1 MNIIN
6 LLSGNNENMLLEFM
20 YTLCTH
26 TLVWSDFHFFRFLK
40 MGTLLSIVY
49 IIFMSSFLKNRRISF
64 SFSKITDTLK
74 IYFFFKL
81 SEPFLLQK
89 RTIVKSR
96 IQNLN
101 LFSILF
107 YFSKMAKTVFDLKIV
122 YLHFLLLNKKGNFFV
137 SGETFKNV
145 NKNFFF
151 QVSLCFLLFNKK
163 GNSFVSVETFK
174 HVKSNFFLHSTLI

>member
-1 MNIIN
+1 MSGIWI
-6 LLSGNNENMLLEFM
+6 LLISSAEIMKTCYWNSCI
-20 YTLCTH
+20 LCVHTTH

-64 SFSKITDTLK
+64 SFSKIIDTLK
-74 IYFFFKL
+74 IYFFFNFRL

-89 RTIVKSR
+89 RTIVKNR

-107 YFSKMAKTVFDLKIV
+107 YFSKMAKTVFDLK
-122 YLHFLLLNKKGNFFV
+122 N
-137 SGETFKNV
+137 
-145 NKNFFF
+145 
-151 QVSLCFLLFNKK
+151 SL
-163 GNSFVSVETFK
+163 S
-174 HVKSNFFLHSTLI
+174 